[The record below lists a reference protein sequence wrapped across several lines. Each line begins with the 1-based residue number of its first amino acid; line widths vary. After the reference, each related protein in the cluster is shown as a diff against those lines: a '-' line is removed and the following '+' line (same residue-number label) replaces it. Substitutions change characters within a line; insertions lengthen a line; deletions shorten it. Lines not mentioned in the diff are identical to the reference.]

1 MPIENLNELID
12 HTLLASTA
20 TRHQIAQLCSEA
32 REYRFF
38 SVCVNPYWIAD
49 CRKLLEG
56 SSVKVC
62 TVVGF
67 PLGATASRSKVA
79 EARVAVEAGAD
90 ELDMV
95 LNIGAAKEGHWDFI
109 EHEVHEV
116 VSAAQGRLVKVIL
129 ETAALTPEE
138 IAAASKRVVAAGAHF
153 VKTSTGFG
161 SGGATV
167 EAVKLMREAV
177 GCRFGV
183 KASGGIKTRAQAE
196 ALIEAGATRIG
207 SSASVALVA
216 G

>member
-138 IAAASKRVVAAGAHF
+138 IAAASQRVVAAGAHF